1 MAVIADVSITPIG
14 EGTSV
19 GKYVRR
25 AVEVLEESGLKIE
38 VCANSTTLEA
48 ESTKQVFD
56 AVEKAKEE
64 LFGMGVKRLYIIIRI
79 DERRDK
85 AITIE
90 GKKARA
96 KG

>member
-19 GKYVRR
+19 GRYVKR
-25 AVEVLEESGLKIE
+25 AVEALRASGLKVE

-48 ESTKQVFD
+48 GNTREVFE
-56 AVEKAKEE
+56 AVERAKEE
-64 LFGMGVKRLYIIIRI
+64 LFDMGIKRLYIILRI

-85 AITIE
+85 ELTIE

-96 KG
+96 EG